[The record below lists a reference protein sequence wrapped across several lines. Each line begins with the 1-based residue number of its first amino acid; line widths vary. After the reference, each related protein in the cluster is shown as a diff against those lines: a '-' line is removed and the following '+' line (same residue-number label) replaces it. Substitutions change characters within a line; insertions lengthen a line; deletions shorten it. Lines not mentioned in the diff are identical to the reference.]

1 MVKIKFLGNFREI
14 TREKEKEFQY
24 SGNLAEFLEIM
35 TSSYDSK
42 FKETL
47 FEKDGKIKD
56 YMKIL
61 VNGEDLKSENF
72 DSFSLNEEDEI
83 VIFQTIAGG

>member
-14 TREKEKEFQY
+14 TGEKEKEMEY
-24 SGNLAEFLEIM
+24 NGNLEDFLEILARD
-35 TSSYDSK
+35 YDSK
-42 FKETL
+42 FKDAL
-47 FEKDGKIKD
+47 FDKERNIKD

-61 VNGEDLKSENF
+61 INGEDLKSKKFKECLLK
-72 DSFSLNEEDEI
+72 DDDQV

>member
-14 TREKEKEFQY
+14 TGEKEKEMEY
-24 SGNLAEFLEIM
+24 NGNLEDFLEILA
-35 TSSYDSK
+35 SNYDSK
-42 FKETL
+42 FKNAL
-47 FEKDGKIKD
+47 FDKERNIKD

-61 VNGEDLKSENF
+61 INGEDLKSKKFKECLLK
-72 DSFSLNEEDEI
+72 DDDQV

>member
-14 TREKEKEFQY
+14 TGEKEKEMEY
-24 SGNLAEFLEIM
+24 NGNLKDFLEILA
-35 TSSYDSK
+35 SNYDSK
-42 FKETL
+42 FKDAL
-47 FEKDGKIKD
+47 FDKERNIKD

-61 VNGEDLKSENF
+61 INGEDLKSKKFKECLLK
-72 DSFSLNEEDEI
+72 DDDQV

>member
-1 MVKIKFLGNFREI
+1 MIKIKFLGNFREI
-14 TREKEKEFQY
+14 TGEKEKEFEY
-24 SGNLAEFLEIM
+24 SGNLAEFLEIL
-35 TSSYDSK
+35 TINYDPK

-47 FEKDGKIKD
+47 FDKEGNIKD

-61 VNGEDLKSENF
+61 VNREDLKSENF
-72 DSFSLNEEDEI
+72 ESYSLKSNDEI